1 MSATTTPIEVGGSPS
16 SRRWQFADESGDGS
30 GGWQI
35 VWLLKR
41 NCSLAPGQM
50 LGFFGALCIVCLG
63 VATFMWHQ
71 GARLVMP
78 FAWAELVAVG
88 GAMLLYA
95 RHAADREHIA
105 LHRDTLTVEHACGNH
120 VERVEFQRAW
130 VRVEPESGDRSLI
143 ELSGQGRRIAV
154 GRFVRPELRRKL
166 ADELRTALRRPH
178 LQPAVAACDLIR
190 N

>member
-1 MSATTTPIEVGGSPS
+1 MTATTPPIDLGFDATA
-16 SRRWQFADESGDGS
+16 RHWQFAHETGDGA
-30 GGWQI
+30 GGRQI
-35 VWLLKR
+35 EWTLKR

-50 LGFFGALCIVCLG
+50 LAFFGALCMISLG

-71 GARLVMP
+71 GAPMVMP
-78 FAWAELVAVG
+78 FAWIELLAVG

-105 LHRDTLTVEHACGNH
+105 LHCDTLTVEHACGNH
-120 VERVEFQRAW
+120 VERVEFQSAW

-154 GRFVRPELRRKL
+154 GRFIRPELRRKL

-178 LQPAVAACDLIR
+178 MQVAAAA
-190 N
+190 